1 MADLLRETVKTCG
14 SSIPGRALQSFITD
28 LRSAFVATGRSDQ
41 KTNVLATLTPRE
53 SEILKALAGGG
64 ANKVIAR
71 TFDLTAVK
79 FHLKNI
85 YRKLGSQAARRLR
98 TSHENL
104 IP

>member
-1 MADLLRETVKTCG
+1 
-14 SSIPGRALQSFITD
+14 
-28 LRSAFVATGRSDQ
+28 VATGRSDQ

-71 TFDLTAVK
+71 TFDLTEDAVK